1 MKQIKL
7 FIIMGIVVVLGLCST
22 AAVAQNAVIQ
32 FSLDP
37 TMLANGPYADSDH
50 GELDFMIKGSKI
62 FKENNEIG
70 IFVEQFSAMN
80 YTSAG
85 FLYNRK
91 VNIFPETSAMCESV
105 ETLFGIDAGA
115 IKRDVEEEDGT
126 YLTAGLNAEFRFL
139 LSDKFGFNLTSNY
152 RYRGDLA
159 NIYNDNSPFIF
170 SGYVG
175 VFYKL

>member
-1 MKQIKL
+1 MKNLKTL
-7 FIIMGIVVVLGLCST
+7 IITGMVVVLGLCST
-22 AAVAQNAVIQ
+22 AVAQNGIIQ

-37 TMLANGPYADSDH
+37 TMLANGPYADSEH
-50 GELDFMIKGSKI
+50 GELDFMIKGAKV
-62 FKENNEIG
+62 FNEKNEIG
-70 IFVEQFSAMN
+70 VFVEQFSAMN

-91 VNIFPETSAMCESV
+91 ANIFPESSAMCESV
-105 ETLFGIDAGA
+105 ETLFGFDAGA
-115 IKRDVEEEDGT
+115 IKRKADGEEGT

-159 NIYNDNSPFIF
+159 KIYNDNSPFVF